1 MTNSA
6 DRTIKELI
14 QIDEVSEADT
24 MPIWDD
30 SLEGNNTK
38 KIPVGMLLQSVI
50 DIVHPV
56 GSLYIS
62 ENPTEPR
69 LIFGGVWEKLPDG
82 VFIRNSGGNAGEV
95 GQIQPEGLPNI
106 TASARNRFVDY
117 NLNAAL
123 GNPLKGAF
131 KDGEFLPK
139 STYTEARPNSLGNY
153 HYDISLTFDASEGN
167 TTVPDGE
174 TNTSKRIYG
183 NSNHVTPYNISFHMW
198 KRIS

>member
-38 KIPVGMLLQSVI
+38 KIPVGMLLQSII

-62 ENPTEPR
+62 ENPTEPG

-106 TASARNRFVDY
+106 TASARNGHVDY
-117 NLNAAL
+117 NLNTAL
-123 GNPLKGAF
+123 RTLKGAF
-131 KDGEFLPK
+131 KSGENLPK
-139 STYTEARPNSLGNY
+139 SVYTSAPTSSLGNY
-153 HYDISLTFDASEGN
+153 HSDSSLIFDASK
-167 TTVPDGE
+167 GE
-174 TNTSKRIYG
+174 TKTDGTFKNDVYG
-183 NSNHVTPYNISFHMW
+183 KSDHVTPYNVSFHMW

>member
-106 TASARNRFVDY
+106 TGTVGILRY
-117 NLNAAL
+117 
-123 GNPLKGAF
+123 PKGAF
-131 KDGEFLPK
+131 FKTGEWTNEKVGSGGTNL
-139 STYTEARPNSLGNY
+139 STSNSLYN
-153 HYDISLTFDASEGN
+153 DFDASK
-167 TTVPDGE
+167 GE
-174 TNTSKRIYG
+174 TKTDGTLKTDNNHKVYG
-183 NSNHVTPYNISFHMW
+183 KSNHVTPYNVSFHMW

>member
-69 LIFGGVWEKLPDG
+69 LIFGGVWEKLPDE
-82 VFIRNSGGNAGEV
+82 VFIR
-95 GQIQPEGLPNI
+95 
-106 TASARNRFVDY
+106 
-117 NLNAAL
+117 
-123 GNPLKGAF
+123 
-131 KDGEFLPK
+131 
-139 STYTEARPNSLGNY
+139 
-153 HYDISLTFDASEGN
+153 
-167 TTVPDGE
+167 
-174 TNTSKRIYG
+174 
-183 NSNHVTPYNISFHMW
+183 NSNHVTPYNVSFHMW

>member
-14 QIDEVSEADT
+14 RIDEVSEADT

-106 TASARNRFVDY
+106 TGEFGNWNQWVGRRYGSGAFSARSDGESKGFKVIGSDDRTGVTF
-117 NLNAAL
+117 NAA
-123 GNPLKGAF
+123 N
-131 KDGEFLPK
+131 
-139 STYTEARPNSLGNY
+139 
-153 HYDISLTFDASEGN
+153 GN

-183 NSNHVTPYNISFHMW
+183 NSNHVTPYNVSFHMW

>member
-38 KIPVGMLLQSVI
+38 KIPFGMLLQSVI

-106 TASARNRFVDY
+106 IGRIGAGINTGGDGSREISGAYSGSYRSGNGDGNRGDTRQQNGVHVF
-117 NLNAAL
+117 NAA
-123 GNPLKGAF
+123 N
-131 KDGEFLPK
+131 
-139 STYTEARPNSLGNY
+139 
-153 HYDISLTFDASEGN
+153 GN

-174 TNTSKRIYG
+174 TDTSKRIYG
-183 NSNHVTPYNISFHMW
+183 NSNHVTPYNVSFHMW

>member
-14 QIDEVSEADT
+14 KIDEVSEADT

-106 TASARNRFVDY
+106 TGSVGIIRHDS
-117 NLNAAL
+117 
-123 GNPLKGAF
+123 GAFF
-131 KDGEFLPK
+131 KDG
-139 STYTEARPNSLGNY
+139 SWGTEKVGSGGSYVGIMNGKVRN
-153 HYDISLTFDASEGN
+153 DFDASK
-167 TTVPDGE
+167 GE
-174 TNTSKRIYG
+174 TKTDGSLKTNNTEKVYG
-183 NSNHVTPYNISFHMW
+183 KSNHVTPYNVSFHMW

>member
-14 QIDEVSEADT
+14 KIDEVSEADT

-50 DIVHPV
+50 DIMHPV

-106 TASARNRFVDY
+106 TGDVTIMTDSTTGFSPTSAFINAGTPRYRGWRGTDGDEIKRLRFNASN
-117 NLNAAL
+117 
-123 GNPLKGAF
+123 
-131 KDGEFLPK
+131 
-139 STYTEARPNSLGNY
+139 
-153 HYDISLTFDASEGN
+153 GN